1 MHESDLDVV
10 SLISNISDEDRATFS
25 SSLNSNVGVR
35 TNYHRVEYDTSW
47 IDVFEDTIRYIDNIL
62 RNPKRFIINEEEVV
76 LVEKSKKVTV
86 ESVIHLSQHTNLIS
100 DFNEE
105 TGDIKPSKILNILKE
120 ETLDTYE
127 NRFIYTLIQNMLN
140 FINVYGSNM
149 DDDSHLASMK
159 TLSYDA
165 KTKKGG
171 EDISIHLELNSSE
184 NKDLNKLVN
193 GLTVKQRI
201 ENLKEKVTDF
211 TGSELYKDLARMH
224 APIVRSPIKKT
235 NVILK
240 NPNFQRAE
248 ALWNYM
254 ERFDKDVKRE
264 VKYNRS
270 LSDTHNA
277 KSKMDLAFLIDYK
290 VLEGVSTNK
299 DIAID
304 WDQIN
309 LDILKNSIKNYLDED
324 PYLEENKFLSLVK
337 REFKVVRKEQHA
349 RLNKIGKIIEKDIAS
364 FDKKINAVL
373 NTLNNI

>member
-10 SLISNISDEDRATFS
+10 SLISNISDEDHATFS
-25 SSLNSNVGVR
+25 SSLNSNVGVK

-211 TGSELYKDLARMH
+211 TGTELYKDLARMH

-270 LSDTHNA
+270 LSDTHDA
-277 KSKMDLAFLIDYK
+277 KGKMDLAFLIDYK

-349 RLNKIGKIIEKDIAS
+349 RLNKIGKIIEKDIDS
-364 FDKKINAVL
+364 FDKKISAVL